1 MHPRNF
7 GSDKIIR
14 TYVSKYVQPFHVKGF
29 EMSHILAWS
38 PEATI
43 YWTSMPC
50 HSQLTAFKGIH

>member
-14 TYVSKYVQPFHVKGF
+14 TYVSMYVHPFHVKGF

-38 PEATI
+38 PITG
-43 YWTSMPC
+43 SGV
-50 HSQLTAFKGIH
+50 QLIEVRCFFFC